1 MTNLQQTFEGRG
13 EMKGYTF
20 RQLKESDYAFV
31 YELSDETGFKHY
43 EVFDKKINTQYDCIS
58 YPKSTSFG
66 KWAWCFKHLDTQR
79 ALMQAIDKYD
89 KINLEQS
96 RKTLQ

>member
-1 MTNLQQTFEGRG
+1 MKTIESTFNGRG

-20 RQLKESDYAFV
+20 KKLKESDYAFV
-31 YELSDETGFKHY
+31 YELTGEDGFKHY
-43 EVFDKKINTQYDCIS
+43 ETFEKKINTQFDCIS
-58 YPKSTSFG
+58 YPRSSSFG
-66 KWAWCFKHLDTQR
+66 KWAWCYKHNNPSV
-79 ALMQAIDKYD
+79 ALTMAIEKYD